1 MSHDG
6 VWWMLIMRCYPGPYK
21 YHEAPSRL
29 SQRRQS
35 CEESELLL
43 LETVW
48 TPGSGVTMPPPC
60 PHQPPHTGNLTNIW
74 SCCESKVSLI
84 IGSAFFL
91 YKLFP
96 VRWAAAGCLHGRS
109 FSSSEMI
116 GTLGSILSYL
126 LKFNSMRHSPVC
138 ENACVMGAMF
148 ISAHHWQCHHDSQ
161 TRLVRALPCP
171 VLAVRA
177 PIKIVHMVAGGKVKP
192 N

>member
-1 MSHDG
+1 MMNCKATNTYNIPHQTRHHISPPRTRGGSKLRLLTRLHFPPCPYSADPWSATSQGGAMSQGDG

-21 YHEAPSRL
+21 YHEATSRL

-43 LETVW
+43 ETVW
-48 TPGSGVTMPPPC
+48 TVNTRVRGHHAPTSH
-60 PHQPPHTGNLTNIW
+60 HQPPHTGNLTNIW

-116 GTLGSILSYL
+116 GTLGSYL
-126 LKFNSMRHSPVC
+126 IC
-138 ENACVMGAMF
+138 
-148 ISAHHWQCHHDSQ
+148 
-161 TRLVRALPCP
+161 
-171 VLAVRA
+171 
-177 PIKIVHMVAGGKVKP
+177 
-192 N
+192 

>member
-1 MSHDG
+1 M

-21 YHEAPSRL
+21 YHEATSRL

-35 CEESELLL
+35 CEQSELL

-48 TPGSGVTMPPPC
+48 TPGSGVTMPPSC
-60 PHQPPHTGNLTNIW
+60 HHQPPHTGNLTNIW

-109 FSSSEMI
+109 FSSSKLI
-116 GTLGSILSYL
+116 GTLGSYLICKVQIHATFTSVWKCMWHGSNVYLSTSL
-126 LKFNSMRHSPVC
+126 TMPPWFP
-138 ENACVMGAMF
+138 
-148 ISAHHWQCHHDSQ
+148 D
-161 TRLVRALPCP
+161 
-171 VLAVRA
+171 
-177 PIKIVHMVAGGKVKP
+177 
-192 N
+192 